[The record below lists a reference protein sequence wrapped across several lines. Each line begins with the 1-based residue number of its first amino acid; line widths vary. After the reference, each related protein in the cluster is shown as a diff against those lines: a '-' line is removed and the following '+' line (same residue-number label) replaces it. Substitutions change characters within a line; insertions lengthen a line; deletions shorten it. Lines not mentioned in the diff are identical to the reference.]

1 MGRLDGRAALVTG
14 GSGGIGRATVLEFAR
29 EGADV
34 AVHYYRSEEA
44 ARAVAEE
51 VRAAGRTAAVLQGS
65 VSERDSARRLVDEA
79 ADALGRL
86 DVLACVAGH
95 PYREGEWSKAFPDLT
110 PEEWRAPLEVDL
122 LGTVFACQ
130 AAIPRMVRQGHGA
143 VVLVGSTPALTGD
156 RVGIS
161 YLLAKAGVLALA
173 RALADAYGRDGVRV
187 NAVALGNI
195 DTEAMAGLPEDV
207 RKALEREPALKRF
220 GRPEEVARV
229 IAFLASDDASYI
241 TGSTIVVDG
250 GFALR

>member
-1 MGRLDGRAALVTG
+1 M
-14 GSGGIGRATVLEFAR
+14 
-29 EGADV
+29 
-34 AVHYYRSEEA
+34 
-44 ARAVAEE
+44 
-51 VRAAGRTAAVLQGS
+51 
-65 VSERDSARRLVDEA
+65 
-79 ADALGRL
+79 
-86 DVLACVAGH
+86 
-95 PYREGEWSKAFPDLT
+95 
-110 PEEWRAPLEVDL
+110 
-122 LGTVFACQ
+122 FACQ

-187 NAVALGNI
+187 NAAALGNI